1 MMFGSMVRHAVSSN
15 NNIVIWSLAV
25 LLFFVSFLV
34 SCTKGSDLSADT
46 VPEINAIGGY
56 DPVAYFTESKPVPGS
71 EDLSY
76 VWNNSKWLFSCKENM
91 ELFKKSPAQY
101 APQYNGYCA
110 FGLSRNDCVDV
121 NPEAWAI
128 VDGKLYLV
136 FNHDIMNAWL
146 QDKENY
152 IAKADRNWQN
162 RELSKKDI

>member
-34 SCTKGSDLSADT
+34 SCTKDSDLAADT
-46 VPEINAIGGY
+46 KPHITAIGGY
-56 DPVAYFTESKPVPGS
+56 DPVAYFTESKPIPGN
-71 EDLSY
+71 ENFSY
-76 VWNNSKWLFSCKENM
+76 AWNNIRWIFSSRGNM
-91 ELFKKSPAQY
+91 ELFKKNPAQY

-110 FGLSRNDCVDV
+110 FGLSRNDCVEV
-121 NPEAWAI
+121 NPELWAI

-136 FNHDIMNAWL
+136 FNHAIMNAWL
-146 QDKENY
+146 LDKENY

-162 RELSKKDI
+162 RELNKKDI